1 MFLNSIVEQET
12 CFLSLGQT
20 EVFAHFVCNGS
31 VRDKDEREIFLS
43 KKAAIKR
50 GQKKIHFRFAE
61 REQVRRSQS
70 CFLKEK

>member
-1 MFLNSIVEQET
+1 MVFLVADKGFSH
-12 CFLSLGQT
+12 
-20 EVFAHFVCNGS
+20 EVCGGS
-31 VRDKDEREIFLS
+31 VRDKDERDIFLS